1 LPWGWTRPGNRVVDG
16 AVEGI
21 WGVPRDPFSRWF
33 MPNMFEMIQDAAQA
47 IRQKSKVKPLVGI
60 ILGTGLG
67 ALARE
72 IEKAETIP
80 YGQIPHFPL
89 STVESHA
96 GELVFGFLGK
106 TPVVAMKGRFHRYEG
121 YSLQQVTFPVRVMK
135 ELGVRYLL
143 VSNACGGM
151 NRGYEAGDLM
161 ILEDHVNMMGDNPL
175 IGVND
180 DRLGPRWPDMIEPY
194 SKELIALAEKFAWER
209 RIPVKKGVYVAVTG
223 PNLETR
229 AEYRWLSTFADVVGM
244 STVPEVI
251 VAVHA
256 GLKVLGIS
264 VVTDKCV
271 ADTLEPADI
280 QKIIRNAMAAEPQLT
295 TLMKE
300 VAISLGQP

>member
-1 LPWGWTRPGNRVVDG
+1 MELFGQ
-16 AVEGI
+16 
-21 WGVPRDPFSRWF
+21 
-33 MPNMFEMIQDAAQA
+33 IQESVRE
-47 IRQKSKVKPLVGI
+47 IRKNNKSTPKVGI

-67 ALARE
+67 ALAKE
-72 IEKAETIP
+72 IQNPEVFP
-80 YGQIPHFPL
+80 YGKIPHFPL

-96 GELVFGFLGK
+96 GELVFGRLGN
-106 TPVVAMKGRFHRYEG
+106 TEVVAMKGRFHRYEG

-135 ELGVRYLL
+135 ELGVKYLL

-151 NRGYEAGDLM
+151 NRGFRPGDLM
-161 ILEDHVNMMGDNPL
+161 IIEDHINMMGDNPL
-175 IGVND
+175 LGKND
-180 DRLGPRWPDMIEPY
+180 DRLGPRWPDMAEPY
-194 SKELIALAEKFAWER
+194 SKELIDLTEKIAWEK
-209 RIPVKKGVYVAVTG
+209 RIPIQKGVYVAVTG

-229 AEYRWLSTFADVVGM
+229 AEYRWLSTIADVVGM

-280 QKIIRNAMAAEPQLT
+280 IQIIKHAQEAEPKLT

-300 VAISLGQP
+300 VAISLENR

>member
-1 LPWGWTRPGNRVVDG
+1 MAELFDQIQESVKEIRKTTQL
-16 AVEGI
+16 I
-21 WGVPRDPFSRWF
+21 PR
-33 MPNMFEMIQDAAQA
+33 
-47 IRQKSKVKPLVGI
+47 VGI

-67 ALARE
+67 ALAQE
-72 IEKAETIP
+72 IKDPTVIP
-80 YGQIPHFPL
+80 YDKVPHFPL

-96 GELVFGFLGK
+96 GQLVFGKLGN

-135 ELGVRYLL
+135 ALGIKYLL

-151 NRGYEAGDLM
+151 NRAYLPGDLM
-161 ILEDHVNMMGDNPL
+161 IIEDHVNLMGDNPL
-175 IGVND
+175 IGKND
-180 DRLGPRWPDMIEPY
+180 DRLGPRWPDMVEPY
-194 SKELIALAEKFAWER
+194 SKELIALTEKIAWEK
-209 RIPVKKGVYVAVTG
+209 RIPVRKGVYVAVTG

-251 VAVHA
+251 VAGHG

-280 QKIIRNAMAAEPQLT
+280 QKIIKHAQEAEPKLT
-295 TLMKE
+295 ILMRE
-300 VAISLGQP
+300 VATALEAK

>member
-1 LPWGWTRPGNRVVDG
+1 MAELFDQIQESVSEIRKN
-16 AVEGI
+16 
-21 WGVPRDPFSRWF
+21 FSAT
-33 MPNMFEMIQDAAQA
+33 P
-47 IRQKSKVKPLVGI
+47 KVGI

-67 ALARE
+67 ALAQE
-72 IEKAETIP
+72 IKEPKVIP
-80 YGQIPHFPL
+80 YGRIPHFPL

-96 GELVFGFLGK
+96 GELVFGKLGN

-135 ELGVRYLL
+135 ALGIKYLL

-151 NRGYEAGDLM
+151 NRAYNPGDLM
-161 ILEDHVNMMGDNPL
+161 IIEDHVNLMGDNPL
-175 IGVND
+175 IGKND

-194 SKELIALAEKFAWER
+194 SKELIQLAEKIAWEK
-209 RIPVKKGVYVAVTG
+209 RISVRKGVYVAVTG

-229 AEYRWLSTFADVVGM
+229 AEYRWLANFADVVGM

-251 VAVHA
+251 VAVHS

-280 QKIIRNAMAAEPQLT
+280 QKIIKHAQEAEPKLT
-295 TLMKE
+295 VLMRE
-300 VAISLGQP
+300 VASQLESQ

>member
-1 LPWGWTRPGNRVVDG
+1 MAELFDQ
-16 AVEGI
+16 
-21 WGVPRDPFSRWF
+21 
-33 MPNMFEMIQDAAQA
+33 IQESVKEIRKTTQA
-47 IRQKSKVKPLVGI
+47 IPKVGI

-67 ALARE
+67 ALSHE
-72 IEKAETIP
+72 IKDPTVIP
-80 YGQIPHFPL
+80 YEKIPHFPL

-96 GELVFGFLGK
+96 GQLVFGKLGN

-121 YSLQQVTFPVRVMK
+121 YTLQQVTFPVRVMK
-135 ELGVRYLL
+135 ALGVQYLL

-151 NRGYEAGDLM
+151 NRAYNPGDLM
-161 ILEDHVNMMGDNPL
+161 IIEDHVNLMGDNPL
-175 IGVND
+175 IGKND

-194 SKELIALAEKFAWER
+194 SKELIALTEKIAWYKK
-209 RIPVKKGVYVAVTG
+209 IPVRKGVYVAVSG

-251 VAVHA
+251 VAGHS

-271 ADTLEPADI
+271 ADILEPADI
-280 QKIIRNAMAAEPQLT
+280 QKIIRHAQEAEPKLT
-295 TLMKE
+295 ILMKE
-300 VAISLGQP
+300 VAASLETK

>member
-1 LPWGWTRPGNRVVDG
+1 MAELFDQ
-16 AVEGI
+16 
-21 WGVPRDPFSRWF
+21 
-33 MPNMFEMIQDAAQA
+33 IQESVKE
-47 IRQKSKVKPLVGI
+47 IRKTIQMEPKVGI

-67 ALARE
+67 ALAHE
-72 IEKAETIP
+72 IKEPKIIP
-80 YGQIPHFPL
+80 YGKIPHFPL

-96 GELVFGFLGK
+96 GELVFGKLGN

-121 YSLQQVTFPVRVMK
+121 YTLQQVTFPVRVMK
-135 ELGVRYLL
+135 ALGIKYLL

-151 NRGYEAGDLM
+151 NRAYHPGDLM
-161 ILEDHVNMMGDNPL
+161 IINDHVNLMGDNPL
-175 IGVND
+175 IGKND

-194 SKELIALAEKFAWER
+194 SHELIAMAERIAWEKQ
-209 RIPVKKGVYVAVTG
+209 IPLRQGVYVAVTG

-251 VAVHA
+251 VAVHC

-280 QKIIRNAMAAEPQLT
+280 QKIIKHAQEAEPKLT
-295 TLMKE
+295 VLMKE
-300 VAISLGQP
+300 VASALEQK

>member
-1 LPWGWTRPGNRVVDG
+1 MAELFDQ
-16 AVEGI
+16 
-21 WGVPRDPFSRWF
+21 
-33 MPNMFEMIQDAAQA
+33 IQDSVKE
-47 IRQKSKVKPLVGI
+47 IRKTTPLVPKVGI

-67 ALARE
+67 ALAHE
-72 IEKAETIP
+72 IKDPTMIP
-80 YGQIPHFPL
+80 YGKIPHFPL

-96 GELVFGFLGK
+96 GELVFGKLGN

-121 YSLQQVTFPVRVMK
+121 YTLQQVTFPVRVMK
-135 ELGVRYLL
+135 ALGVQYLL

-151 NRGYEAGDLM
+151 NPAFNPGDLM
-161 ILEDHVNMMGDNPL
+161 ILEDHVNLMGDNPL
-175 IGVND
+175 LGKND

-194 SKELIALAEKFAWER
+194 SKELIALTEKIAKEKL
-209 RIPVKKGVYVAVTG
+209 IPVQKGVYVAVTG

-251 VAVHA
+251 VAIHS

-271 ADTLEPADI
+271 ADSLEPADI
-280 QKIIRNAMAAEPQLT
+280 QKIIRYAQEAEPKLT
-295 TLMKE
+295 VLMKE
-300 VAISLGQP
+300 VAINLEKR